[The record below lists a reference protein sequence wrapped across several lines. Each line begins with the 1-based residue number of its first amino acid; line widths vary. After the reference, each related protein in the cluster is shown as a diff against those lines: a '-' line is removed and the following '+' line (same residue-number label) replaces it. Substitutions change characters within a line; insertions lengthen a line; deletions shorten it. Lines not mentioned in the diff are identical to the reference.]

1 MKTAALLLSIFLS
14 GHQIVTAQAP
24 DVPVVRD
31 GSGPSPQFM
40 EAAKKLRDD
49 GKLLGQDKVK
59 EQLARTSCE
68 LELPAAA
75 TAGTLTGGEIWSRAR
90 KSHIRVGF
98 LFLCNKCEKLHFNL
112 AGGYALTA
120 DGVVATCY
128 HVMQPK
134 DIKEGHAVAALDG
147 DVLLPVTEVLAAN
160 RETDVCIVR
169 VQSEKPL
176 VPLPLSTAVRP
187 GDDAWCYSD
196 PYGRNSYFS
205 KGIVNRFYQ
214 QNKDSARVRM
224 NVSTDWAPGSSGS
237 AVLDSFGNAI
247 GHVSEISAQGSR
259 TSASKGA
266 APAKIGETYIVFHDA
281 VRAADVLAL
290 IKPKK

>member
-1 MKTAALLLSIFLS
+1 MKSCTLLASLVLFGCKMVS
-14 GHQIVTAQAP
+14 AQAT
-24 DVPVVRD
+24 DVPIVRD
-31 GSGPSPQFM
+31 GNGPSPQFI
-40 EAAKKLRDD
+40 EAAKKLRDS
-49 GKLLGQDKVK
+49 GKLLGLEKVK
-59 EQLARTSCE
+59 EQLSRSACE
-68 LELPAAA
+68 LDLPAAA
-75 TAGTLTGGEIWSRAR
+75 TKVLTGGEIWSRAR

-98 LFLCNKCEKLHFNL
+98 LYLCSKCDHLHLNL

-120 DGVVATCY
+120 DGAVATCY

-134 DIKEGHAVAALDG
+134 DIKEGHAIAALDG
-147 DVLLPVTEVLAAN
+147 EVLLPVTEVLAGN

-169 VQSEKPL
+169 VQTDKPL
-176 VPLPLSTAVRP
+176 EPLPLSTAVRP

-196 PYGRNSYFS
+196 PYGRSSYFS

-214 QNKDSARVRM
+214 QNKDTSRVRM

-259 TSASKGA
+259 AATAKDAS
-266 APAKIGETYIVFHDA
+266 PAKVGETYIVFHDA

-290 IKPKK
+290 IKPKR

>member
-1 MKTAALLLSIFLS
+1 MKTAALLVSLALLS
-14 GHQIVTAQAP
+14 GSSVIAQSA
-24 DVPVVRD
+24 DVPIVHD
-31 GSGPSPQFM
+31 GAGPSSKFI
-40 EAAKKLRDD
+40 ESGKKLRDA
-49 GKLLGQDKVK
+49 GKLLGLEKVK
-59 EQLARTSCE
+59 EQLSRTACE
-68 LELPAAA
+68 LNLPE
-75 TAGTLTGGEIWSRAR
+75 AGTKALAGGEIWSRAHQA
-90 KSHIRVGF
+90 HIRVGF
-98 LFLCNKCEKLHFNL
+98 LYLCSKCDHLHLNL
-112 AGGYALTA
+112 AGGYAITA
-120 DGVVATCY
+120 DGAVATCY

-147 DVLLPVTEVLAAN
+147 DVLLPVTEVLASN

-169 VQSEKPL
+169 VQSDKPL

-196 PYGRNSYFS
+196 PFGRSGYFS

-214 QNKDSARVRM
+214 TNKDSARVRM

-259 TSASKGA
+259 KTSAKDA
-266 APAKIGETYIVFHDA
+266 TPAMPGETYIVFHDA

-290 IKPKK
+290 IKPKP

>member
-1 MKTAALLLSIFLS
+1 MKTITLLLSLILLGNQVVF
-14 GHQIVTAQAP
+14 AQAA
-24 DVPVVRD
+24 DVPILRD
-31 GSGPSPQFM
+31 SNGPSPKFM
-40 EAAKKLRDD
+40 EAVKKLRDS
-49 GKLLGQDKVK
+49 GKLLGLDKVN
-59 EQLARTSCE
+59 EQLTRSTCE

-75 TAGTLTGGEIWSRAR
+75 TQVLTGSEIWSRAR

-98 LFLCNKCEKLHFNL
+98 VFLCSKCDQLHLNL
-112 AGGYALTA
+112 AGGYAITA
-120 DGVVATCY
+120 DGAVATCY

-147 DVLLPVTEVLAAN
+147 DTLLPVTEVLACN

-169 VQSEKPL
+169 VQTDKPL
-176 VPLPLSTAVRP
+176 EPLPLSAAVRP

-196 PYGRNSYFS
+196 PYGRSSYFS

-214 QNKDSARVRM
+214 QSKDATRVRL

-247 GHVSEISAQGSR
+247 GHVSEITAQGSR
-259 TSASKGA
+259 ATAAKGA
-266 APAKIGETYIVFHDA
+266 IAAKASETYIVFHDA
-281 VRAADVLAL
+281 VRAADVQAL
-290 IKPKK
+290 VKPKH